1 MGTKPDYKRYGFI
14 PQRQQGLLLM
24 RLRSRS
30 GNFTTRDLRQ
40 VADLADRFGNSEV
53 HMTVRQGM
61 EIPGVKEESFEE
73 ARQAIIDV
81 GLLSAV
87 CGMRVRPIVVCP
99 GNHTCPYGLINTK
112 ALADK
117 LDAQYVG
124 KDVPAKTKFAVSGCA
139 NSCTKPLAHDVGFRG
154 AAEPLISQENC
165 VKCGLC
171 VKRCPAAAIAIA
183 NAVLVIDYDKCL
195 ACGVCVRVCP
205 KRALTIGKIG
215 YHICIGGKGGRYSN
229 EGVFIV
235 KFIAEEKVLTYLD
248 AILAVFEEL
257 AEKGQRL
264 SKVVANFGIE
274 AVRAKIE
281 ERLNG

>member
-40 VADLADRFGNSEV
+40 VAVLADRFGNSEV

-73 ARQAIIDV
+73 ARQAIIDA

-99 GNHTCPYGLINTK
+99 GLNTCPYGLLNTK
-112 ALADK
+112 TLADK

-139 NSCTKPLAHDVGFRG
+139 NSCTKPLGHDVGFRG
-154 AAEPLISQENC
+154 AAEPLISQDNC

-171 VKRCPAAAIAIA
+171 VKRCPAAAIEIA
-183 NAVLVIDYDKCL
+183 NAILSIDHEKCL

-205 KRALTIGKIG
+205 KQALAIGKIG

-229 EGVFIV
+229 EGIFIV
-235 KFIAEEKVLTYLD
+235 KFIAEEQVLTYLD